1 MKKKNH
7 GHVNHERY
15 LVTYADL
22 ITLLLAFFIILY
34 AMSTPDAQKMQ
45 QMANALSMAFHPQAS
60 SIMPPLAS
68 DKETSVRKHREQLTD
83 NEKKTMAAIS
93 EQNSLRKIQKQIDKE
108 IESKDLN
115 GKVKTNLTD
124 AGLKIILTN
133 EILFDSASANLN
145 NSTSIKLLDEIGII
159 LSTIDNPVSIEGHT
173 DNIPINNSQYP
184 SNWDL
189 SAARSLSV
197 LREMVSGTPKIDPKR
212 FSTSGYGEFQP
223 IADNNTLA
231 GQQTNRRVEIV
242 IKRQNSDGLLQTK
255 RGGAN
260 N

>member
-45 QMANALSMAFHPQAS
+45 QMANSLSMAFHPQTS

-68 DKETSVRKHREQLTD
+68 NKETSIRKHREQLTD
-83 NEKKTMAAIS
+83 NEKKTMAAVS

-108 IESKDLN
+108 IESKELS

-145 NSTSIKLLDEIGII
+145 NPTSIKLLDEMGTI
-159 LSTIDNPVSIEGHT
+159 LTTIDNPVSIEGHT
-173 DNIPINNSQYP
+173 DNIPISNSQYP

-189 SAARSLSV
+189 SAARALSV
-197 LREMVSGTPKIDPKR
+197 LREMASVQRLIEPMR
-212 FSTSGYGEFQP
+212 FSASGFGEFQP
-223 IADNNTLA
+223 IADNKTQS
-231 GQQTNRRVEIV
+231 GQQANRRVEIV

-255 RGGAN
+255 RGGAKN
-260 N
+260 